1 MYMHVF
7 VCLTL
12 VCLARAVLRDPR
24 AFTSFCV
31 PRKRYLVLHAVCDRY
46 LGFVLMV
53 LFPTRIYSVS
63 LRSRRGFSQGLGAYV
78 FGANVRIAYRGR
90 WTALDSALVD

>member
-1 MYMHVF
+1 MTCSLCLCMCMF
-7 VCLTL
+7 VYRLLLGSCG
-12 VCLARAVLRDPR
+12 LAGP
-24 AFTSFCV
+24 TSV
-31 PRKRYLVLHAVCDRY
+31 YLVLRAVCDRY

-53 LFPTRIYSVS
+53 LFSTRIYSVS

-90 WTALDSALVD
+90 WTALDSALGD